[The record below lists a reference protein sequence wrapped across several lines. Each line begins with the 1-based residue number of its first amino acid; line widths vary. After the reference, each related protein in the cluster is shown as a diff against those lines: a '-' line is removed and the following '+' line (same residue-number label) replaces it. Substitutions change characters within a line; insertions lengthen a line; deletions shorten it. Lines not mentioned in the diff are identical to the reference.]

1 MVRYHILPPWPIRL
15 ITHRH
20 APPYAPPIYCVIKL
34 PPLSAIKQNATTQ
47 NVVFDFTAFVVG
59 CGDVSPLF
67 SRLHLFLQQSSSIVG
82 FICGSSSILYATHA
96 TQPPPPQ
103 MFGFCSHLNHLLL
116 HYVAGGKKLTN
127 ELVAGL

>member
-1 MVRYHILPPWPIRL
+1 MPPHKTSSLTSLHSSLVAVTYH
-15 ITHRH
+15 H
-20 APPYAPPIYCVIKL
+20 YFQGY
-34 PPLSAIKQNATTQ
+34 
-47 NVVFDFTAFVVG
+47 
-59 CGDVSPLF
+59 
-67 SRLHLFLQQSSSIVG
+67 LFLQQSSSIVG